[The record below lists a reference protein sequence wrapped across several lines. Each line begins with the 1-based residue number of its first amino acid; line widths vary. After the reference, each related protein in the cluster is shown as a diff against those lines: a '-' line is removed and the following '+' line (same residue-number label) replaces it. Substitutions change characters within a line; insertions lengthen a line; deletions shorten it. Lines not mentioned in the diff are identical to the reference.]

1 MTIQIIKKGPLWA
14 FFALKWEVAN
24 QFAGNT
30 DSASNALPNIG
41 MLVATY

>member
-14 FFALKWEVAN
+14 LFALKWEVAN
-24 QFAGNT
+24 QFAKNA
-30 DSASNALPNIG
+30 DSESDALLDIG